1 MYEQGENAKVA
12 AHGYVGGSLIGAG
25 RLDVNPTVEEN
36 IDNRIAS
43 LRAEIDR
50 LEKSKATLAP
60 LLPMRIRDI
69 REAMNY

>member
-1 MYEQGENAKVA
+1 MYEGNNMAMAQTEAKSI
-12 AHGYVGGSLIGAG
+12 VGGQ

-36 IDNRIAS
+36 IDNRIAY
-43 LRAEIDR
+43 LKGEIDR